1 MSYILVEALPFCAQT
16 RIFLMMSGIDTIH
29 HLIEMSEEQ
38 ISSMDGI
45 NDEILDEILSF
56 KRLMDQWTKQG
67 IEVRCNQRLGI
78 QPDGSGYT
86 VINAIYPETVT
97 NRKYEMVIQNKD
109 GEFVKDCLIDEMNVS
124 KRLKNSLL
132 SFGIISVRDVMD
144 LDYDALSDIK
154 KLGEKSKTELIKYL
168 KTHTTIQ
175 LCA

>member
-1 MSYILVEALPFCAQT
+1 
-16 RIFLMMSGIDTIH
+16 
-29 HLIEMSEEQ
+29 
-38 ISSMDGI
+38 
-45 NDEILDEILSF
+45 
-56 KRLMDQWTKQG
+56 
-67 IEVRCNQRLGI
+67 
-78 QPDGSGYT
+78 
-86 VINAIYPETVT
+86 
-97 NRKYEMVIQNKD
+97 MVIQNKD

-168 KTHTTIQ
+168 KTHTTIR